1 LANFT
6 LLDIFGTL
14 RVLPFFA
21 LIFLAPGYCVGRVSN
36 VLDFRRR
43 SAAEQW
49 LWSMGISIV
58 VAPIILNLL
67 SRWLPLHVTI
77 ALCWFLVAAAAG
89 DLLRRWRTSGFPIG
103 FHMRRLT
110 AIACGLAAI
119 WAVICLLSLPDLQLG
134 HRLYSTAAVA
144 DLSHRTAFVASAMLG
159 GAPPSNPF
167 FYPGSPVGLRYYY
180 YWYVITAIPGAA
192 AGVEPRTA
200 LFASSIWCGWLLAA
214 AAALFLKHFYGVR
227 RHIRI
232 AGVAAM
238 ALLGVTGLDVLY
250 VLVLYLK
257 YKIVLSDMEVWDTDQ
272 VTSWTN
278 SLLWVPHHVAAT
290 IACMLGFVFLW
301 HAGRSLENTLRQRV
315 LLAVLAAMGF
325 ASAAGLSVYV
335 TLAFALFL
343 TTAALF
349 WLATRRFKTLALYI
363 MVAMLVVLLS
373 ASYLR
378 DLRATGTRIGDSA
391 ADATAV
397 TQHQPPIAKLALRQL
412 PPTLMPV
419 LRHAV
424 HENKLANIL
433 LRPFLLVPIMF
444 LEFGFFFLVA
454 VRQGRQDWGRDWGQD
469 WRKGRNHATAELPAS
484 NLLDLR
490 DIRWLSWLMLLS
502 GLWVALMMRS
512 TVIMNNDLSYRG
524 VEIAQF
530 ILLVWGAAQIAG
542 ARPEVDVL
550 APSMETPRLTQAAHT
565 PLRIGWLAGSLLFIG
580 IISSAYQLV
589 MLRFYLYG
597 SDRYNWTNPVIPESE
612 FGGRFGA
619 INQELRDAYA
629 SLDRVL
635 PPSAK
640 VQFGAAPKL
649 DLQHLYYSRY
659 QALDG
664 MFPGCG
670 TAFGGSEAECFQLGA
685 RIAPI
690 FGMAEP
696 PPGTDPYAFEVTYVP
711 TLKTAS
717 DIYSLCRDLGIDAL
731 VVTGEDPVWNDPN
744 GWPHQMTPVFAS
756 DFVAAYTCR

>member
-6 LLDIFGTL
+6 LLDISGII

-21 LIFLAPGYCVGRVSN
+21 LIFLGPGYCVGRVSN

-43 SAAEQW
+43 SPAGQW

-58 VAPIILNLL
+58 VAPILLNLL
-67 SRWLPLHVTI
+67 SRWLSIHVTI
-77 ALCWFLVAAAAG
+77 ALCWLLAAAAAG
-89 DLLRRWRTSGFPIG
+89 DLLWRWRRNSFAVRFRIC
-103 FHMRRLT
+103 RAS
-110 AIACGLAAI
+110 AIACGLAAL
-119 WAVICLLSLPDLQLG
+119 WAVICLVSLPDLQLAHG
-134 HRLYSTAAVA
+134 LYSNAAVA
-144 DLSHRTAFVASAMLG
+144 DLGVRSAFVASAMHG
-159 GAPPSNPF
+159 GSPPANPF
-167 FYPGSPVGLRYYY
+167 FFPGSPVNLRYYY

-192 AGVEPRTA
+192 ARVEPRAA
-200 LFASSIWCGWLLAA
+200 LFASSIWSGWLLAA

-227 RHIRI
+227 RNIRT
-232 AGVAAM
+232 ASVVAM

-250 VLVLYLK
+250 VLALYLK
-257 YKIVLSDMEVWDTDQ
+257 YRIVLSDMEVWDTDQ

-290 IACMLGFVFLW
+290 TACMLGFVFLW
-301 HAGRSLENTLRQRV
+301 HAGRSQGQPLRQRI

-335 TLAFALFL
+335 TFAFALFL
-343 TTAALF
+343 VTAALF
-349 WLATRRFKTLALYI
+349 WLATRRFNTLALYI
-363 MVAMLVVLLS
+363 LVAMLVVLLS
-373 ASYLR
+373 AGYLH
-378 DLRATGTRIGDSA
+378 DLRATGAHSGD
-391 ADATAV
+391 TAGVV
-397 TQHQPPIAKLALRQL
+397 TQPLFAKLALRQL
-412 PPTLMPV
+412 PPTLMPA

-433 LRPFLLVPIMF
+433 VRPFLLIPIMF

-454 VRQGRQDWGRDWGQD
+454 VRQGRRDLGKDWPEDLREGKTHTVD
-469 WRKGRNHATAELPAS
+469 TSAS
-484 NLLDLR
+484 NLRDFH

-512 TVIMNNDLSYRG
+512 TVILNNDLSYRG

-530 ILLVWGAAQIAG
+530 ILLVWGAAQLTD
-542 ARPEVDVL
+542 ARPQVDVL
-550 APSMETPRLTQAAHT
+550 APQTKTP
-565 PLRIGWLAGSLLFIG
+565 RIGWLAGSLLFIG
-580 IISSAYQLV
+580 VISSTYQLA

-619 INQELRDAYA
+619 INQELRNAYA
-629 SLDRVL
+629 SLDRLL
-635 PPSAK
+635 PRSAK

-649 DLQHLYYSRY
+649 DLQHLFYSRY
-659 QALDG
+659 QELDG

-670 TAFGGSEAECFQLGA
+670 TSFGGSEAECFQLGT

-690 FGMAEP
+690 FGIAEP
-696 PPGTDPYAFEVTYVP
+696 PPGTDPSTSKVTYVP

-717 DIYSLCRDLGIDAL
+717 AVYSLCRDLGIDAL
-731 VVTGEDPVWNDPN
+731 VVTGEDPVWNEPN
-744 GWPHQMTPVFAS
+744 SWPRQMKPVFAS